1 MLLKLSPHYVFEA
14 KSTLLKRFEGSAHAM
29 ILKLK
34 IIKL

>member
-1 MLLKLSPHYVFEA
+1 MLLKLSPRYAFDA
-14 KSTLLKRFEGSAHAM
+14 KSPLLKRFEGSAHAM